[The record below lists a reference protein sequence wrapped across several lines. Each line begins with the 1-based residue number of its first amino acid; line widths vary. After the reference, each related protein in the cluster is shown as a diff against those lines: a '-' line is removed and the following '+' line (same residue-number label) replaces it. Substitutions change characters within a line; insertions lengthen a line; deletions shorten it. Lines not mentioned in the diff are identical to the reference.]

1 MSGKVGRVERTK
13 WERRLQAIE
22 IVLREQAL
30 RTRSF
35 PDYEHLD
42 GLLRLQNVPEYFQTR
57 VKQVIESV
65 KERMK
70 LEADPNSACLDHS
83 GAVQPGLPLGP
94 PEWFR

>member
-1 MSGKVGRVERTK
+1 MSGKVGRVERTN

-22 IVLREQAL
+22 IVLREQGL

-70 LEADPNSACLDHS
+70 LEADPNSASLDQS
-83 GAVQPGLPLGP
+83 GTAHPGLPLGP